1 MALMDDEQL
10 SRQLLD
16 LGLVSQAQLEQ
27 AKMMKSQTGVR
38 LDLTLMQLGAL
49 TAADLARIQAQVPR
63 AQAPPAG
70 VQAPPP
76 PPMGVPPA
84 STASVVSLSSY
95 EIDPAALRDIPR
107 SVAEEHLVLPIQMS
121 DERVVVAMA
130 DATNVFAMDEVRTRT
145 GRKVEPV
152 QVPEDELRQAI
163 EQLYAAQARTR
174 LLEPGE
180 EVRDA
185 TASIRDLESAT
196 GVDESLI
203 AMLDQAPVVRI
214 VHNILSNAV
223 RMRASDVHAEPREDG
238 LHIRYRI
245 DGQLVTASVLPKD
258 MMKLITSRLKIMAD
272 IDIGESRL
280 PQDNRAM
287 IRVDDRPIDLRVST
301 LPTYWGEKVVLRI
314 LDKAHVL
321 LSLNQLGFTSE
332 TLKTFQSLLRT
343 PQGMILV
350 TGPTGSGK
358 STTLYGSLQYL
369 RTDTKNI
376 TTVEDPIEYQVEG
389 INQSQVLPKIDLS
402 FARCLRAILR
412 QDPDIILVGEIR
424 DTETAEMAFRAALT
438 GHLVLSTLH
447 TNDAPSAVTR
457 LVDMKIE
464 PYLIASSVIGVLA
477 QRLVRRIC
485 TRCREQ
491 TQLSDVEIE
500 QLGLTPEMASRLAPF
515 KGRGCEQCRNTGYY
529 GRIAVYEVFA
539 INNELRHLVM
549 AGASAADIRRKA
561 VETGMTTLRDDGL
574 QKIHA
579 GVTTASEIISVI
591 YTTEVDY

>member
-1 MALMDDEQL
+1 
-10 SRQLLD
+10 
-16 LGLVSQAQLEQ
+16 
-27 AKMMKSQTGVR
+27 
-38 LDLTLMQLGAL
+38 
-49 TAADLARIQAQVPR
+49 
-63 AQAPPAG
+63 
-70 VQAPPP
+70 
-76 PPMGVPPA
+76 
-84 STASVVSLSSY
+84 
-95 EIDPAALRDIPR
+95 
-107 SVAEEHLVLPIQMS
+107 
-121 DERVVVAMA
+121 
-130 DATNVFAMDEVRTRT
+130 
-145 GRKVEPV
+145 
-152 QVPEDELRQAI
+152 VPEQELREAI
-163 EQLYAAQARTR
+163 DQYYAAQARSR

-180 EVRDA
+180 DVRDA
-185 TASIRDLESAT
+185 TASVREIDLAA
-196 GVDESLI
+196 GIDENLI

-258 MMKLITSRLKIMAD
+258 MQKLVISRLKIMAE

-287 IRVDDRPIDLRVST
+287 IKVDDRAIDLRVST

-314 LDKAHVL
+314 LDKAQVL
-321 LSLNQLGFTSE
+321 LSLNQLGFTPE
-332 TLKTFQSLLRT
+332 TLKAYQDLLRT

-358 STTLYGSLQYL
+358 STTLYASLQYL
-369 RTDTKNI
+369 KTDTKNI

-389 INQSQVLPKIDLS
+389 VNQSQVLPKIDLT

-424 DTETAEMAFRAALT
+424 DNETAEMAFRAALT

-457 LVDMKIE
+457 LVDMGVE
-464 PYLIASSVIGVLA
+464 PYLIASSVIGVIA

-491 TQLSDVEIE
+491 TSLSDLEIE
-500 QLGLTPEMASRLAPF
+500 QLGLDSEAASRLMAY

-529 GRIAVYEVFA
+529 GRVAVYELFTM
-539 INNELRHLVM
+539 NNELRHM
-549 AGASAADIRRKA
+549 IMSGAAAADIRRKA
-561 VETGMTTLRDDGL
+561 IETGMTTLRDDGL
-574 QKIHA
+574 QKIHG
-579 GVTTASEIISVI
+579 GVTTAAEVI
-591 YTTEVDY
+591 NVIFSTEADL